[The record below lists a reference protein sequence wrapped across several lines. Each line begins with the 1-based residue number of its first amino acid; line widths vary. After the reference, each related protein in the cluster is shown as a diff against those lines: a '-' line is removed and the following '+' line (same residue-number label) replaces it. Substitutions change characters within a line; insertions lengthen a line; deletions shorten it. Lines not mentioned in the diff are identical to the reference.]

1 MKRIFSIIVIFL
13 LCGKIGV
20 GAEELPKSIYALIGY
35 YNEFGRGIE

>member
-20 GAEELPKSIYALIGY
+20 GAEELPKQSIYALIGL
-35 YNEFGRGIE
+35 